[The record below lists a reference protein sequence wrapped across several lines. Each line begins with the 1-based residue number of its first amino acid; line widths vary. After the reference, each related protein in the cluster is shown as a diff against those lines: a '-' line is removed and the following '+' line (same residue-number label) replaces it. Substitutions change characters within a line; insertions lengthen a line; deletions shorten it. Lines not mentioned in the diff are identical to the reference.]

1 MGFQKSYAVF
11 GLGNFG
17 TAVAKE
23 LAKSGAEV
31 LAVDLNESV
40 VHHVTESIP
49 LCKCADVT
57 DPDVLKQLGIANFD
71 TVIVAMAENLEAS
84 VMAVTLCKE
93 AGVPEVIAK
102 CANEMHRRIL
112 LRVGADTAIIPEKE
126 SGKRLAKNLLSAGF
140 SEMIGLSDKISM
152 VELKVRSEW
161 VGKTLIQLQ
170 LRKKYEMNVVALR
183 TGGTITTAVDP
194 TLPLTSEMQLI
205 VIAETAKLR
214 KLR

>member
-17 TAVAKE
+17 MAVAKE
-23 LAKSGAEV
+23 LARNGADV
-31 LAVDLNESV
+31 LAVDLNESAVNRV
-40 VHHVTESIP
+40 VEFIP

-93 AGVPEVIAK
+93 AGVPEVIVK
-102 CANEMHRRIL
+102 CGNEMHRRIL

-152 VELKVRSEW
+152 VELNVRSEW

-183 TGGTITTAVDP
+183 TGGTITTAIDP

-214 KLR
+214 KLK